1 MKELTDVMYVSRQ
14 TLSSD
19 MRQVEKIL
27 EKHQLKLIRRPNYGI
42 CIEGCKKNI
51 RSCIADYSAERC
63 HLEKSRMK
71 KIGYCMS
78 EALKENDS
86 FMEIRYFRALC
97 VYLSVT
103 VRRLEQG

>member
-42 CIEGCKKNI
+42 CIEGCEKTSGAALQI
-51 RSCIADYSAERC
+51 IQQSA
-63 HLEKSRMK
+63 
-71 KIGYCMS
+71 
-78 EALKENDS
+78 A
-86 FMEIRYFRALC
+86 
-97 VYLSVT
+97 T
-103 VRRLEQG
+103 